1 MFVSLFKSEQLDLI
15 NSQQQPELMPKILI
29 SYINLGI
36 LNFTVLFLGP
46 HLHQIEFPRLG
57 VESELQM
64 LAKAI
69 ATGMS
74 DLSLLWEL
82 YCSSRLFWILNPLRS
97 ARDQDYIL
105 IDRGQLSFHWA
116 TMGSPASFIF
126 IFYFYLHD
134 SKSLSPLGSTI
145 LFIVGLLLLL

>member
-46 HLHQIEFPRLG
+46 QVQQIEFPRLG

-105 IDRGQLSFHWA
+105 IDRGQLSFH
-116 TMGSPASFIF
+116 
-126 IFYFYLHD
+126 
-134 SKSLSPLGSTI
+134 
-145 LFIVGLLLLL
+145 